1 MILRCLDEYQ
11 TEHEGR
17 LWKFEETSSS
27 GEVYEV
33 DDDLGEELLATGR
46 FQPTEDVEGLR
57 VVKVE
62 ADD

>member
-11 TEHEGR
+11 AEYEGR
-17 LWKFEETSSS
+17 LWKFEETARS

-46 FQPTEDVEGLR
+46 FQPTEDTEGLR

-62 ADD
+62 ADE